1 MVIDFHTHFFPD
13 RIAINTIQ
21 YLRKRMMQV
30 TGTDMTA
37 DEAFPIYTDAT
48 YKSTFELMDRSNID
62 KFVLLPIATN
72 ERQSTNVNNYAESM
86 GSDRV
91 IPFGSVYPFQKDW
104 EYVLDD
110 LHDRGFQGIKLHPEG
125 QQFYIDGSEGM
136 RVLKKADRLGLIVV
150 IHAGADPGYT
160 EPYHSSPQR
169 IANVIKE
176 VDGSRIIAAHMGG
189 LNQWDDVERYL
200 VGTSIHMDTSYISK
214 VINFSQYRR
223 IIENHG
229 ADKIVFGSDC
239 PWQEPQEALKSI
251 YSLGLDGQ
259 SLDLITHKNAERLLG
274 ILPS

>member
-21 YLRKRMMQV
+21 YLRNRMMQFAK
-30 TGTDMTA
+30 TDKPV
-37 DEAFPIYTDAT
+37 DEVYPICTDAT
-48 YKSTFELMDRSNID
+48 YKSTFELMGKSNVD

-86 GSDRV
+86 KSDRV

-104 EYVLDD
+104 EYVMED
-110 LHDRGFQGIKLHPEG
+110 LHYRGFKGIKLHPEG
-125 QQFYIDGSEGM
+125 QQFYIDGPEGM
-136 RVLKKADRLGLIVV
+136 RVLKKADRFKMIIV
-150 IHAGADPGYT
+150 IHAGADPGYA

-169 IANVIKE
+169 IANIIKE

-189 LNQWDDVERYL
+189 LGQWDDVELYL
-200 VGTSIHMDTSYISK
+200 VGTSINMDTSYISK
-214 VINFSQYRR
+214 VIDFTQYRR

-239 PWQEPQEALKSI
+239 PWQEPQEALDDI
-251 YSLGLDGQ
+251 HSLGLDEE
-259 SLDLITHKNAERLLG
+259 SIELITHKNAERLLG
-274 ILPS
+274 L